1 MKKLMAAFLTAGLLF
16 TSINL
21 FAQESYIIDKNKSTV
36 NWHAT
41 KVTGEHD
48 GTVSLSYG
56 KMEMENGKLTGGK
69 VHVNMNTIVVLDIK
83 DAGTNQKLV
92 NHLKSEDFFFAE
104 KHPTTVFTIK
114 EVKHVNSSAG
124 EDKYEVSGDM
134 YIRGISKPVSVPLTV
149 RKAGDSYI
157 AEAKFTLDR
166 SRWNV
171 KYNSGSFFENL
182 GDKLIHDEFNLDMQ
196 LFFDREMN

>member
-1 MKKLMAAFLTAGLLF
+1 MKKMIAVFLTAGLFFSSL
-16 TSINL
+16 SL
-21 FAQESYIIDKNKSTV
+21 FAQKSYNIDKNKSTV
-36 NWHAT
+36 KWYAT

-69 VHVNMNTIVVLDIK
+69 VHVDMNSIVVLDIK

-104 KHPTTVFTIK
+104 KHPTAVFTMK
-114 EVKHVNSSAG
+114 EVKYLTGSDR
-124 EDKYEVSGDM
+124 EDKYELTGDM
-134 YIRGISKPVSVPLTV
+134 YIRGISKEVTVPLTV
-149 RKAGDSYI
+149 RKAGESYI

-171 KYNSGSFFENL
+171 KFNSGSFFENL

-196 LFFDREMN
+196 LFFDREMY